1 MSNTLLLKRSSTA
14 NSVPSAGSL
23 DYGELA
29 LNYVDGN
36 LFYKNSAN
44 TVTVIASNQFVSVSG
59 NIVGN
64 NISANSA
71 VSAAGNVTGGNILS
85 LGIISSAGTI
95 TANAVTYTNADGANG
110 QVLAT
115 YGNGQTYWRAAG
127 TTTGGNVYVY
137 MRGGGVIYVP
147 VNNGFLSIVGRTG
160 NVLVPIQP

>member
-14 NSVPSAGSL
+14 NSTPSAGSL

-85 LGIISSAGTI
+85 LGIISSAGTV
-95 TANAVTYTNADGANG
+95 TANAVTYTNIAGTNG
-110 QVLAT
+110 QVLTT
-115 YGNGQTYWRAAG
+115 YGNGVTYFSTPASAG
-127 TTTGGNVYVY
+127 GSIYVY
-137 MRGGGVIYVP
+137 GRSGTIIVP
-147 VNNGFLSIVGRTG
+147 ISNGFLVIGGRTG
-160 NVLVPIQP
+160 NIEVAVQP